1 MKTIA
6 AALAALLLLATP
18 AVAQNSYSLEKL
30 ADGVYAALAQ
40 PGGQAT
46 SNALIVEGEEYA
58 IAAGAHFTREAIGDL
73 IAAAATVTIRPIRY
87 FVLAHHHRGY
97 SHIDFDFP
105 PGKDVLMSWQTWQ
118 ALDGEVREVT
128 FPALFFGDGLTLR
141 LGKRTVILT
150 NTGGGHTDGDVL
162 LFLPDEKILFASDL
176 FYVRSVGYMGEGHM
190 QEWVLALEFMEQLE
204 AKKIVPG
211 YGPVGDAE
219 DLTEF
224 KTYFK
229 AFLTEVLKHIERGDS
244 LEKTLRSFDLPKYR
258 DYDGYDRFLRPNI
271 ERAYGELKQTMA
283 N

>member
-6 AALAALLLLATP
+6 AALTTLLLMTAP
-18 AVAQNSYSLEKL
+18 AAAQQSYSLEKL
-30 ADGVYAALAQ
+30 AEGVYAAITQA
-40 PGGQAT
+40 GGAAT

-58 IAAGAHFTREAIGDL
+58 IVAGAHFTREAIGDL
-73 IAAAATVTIRPIRY
+73 VAAAETVTSRPVRY

-105 PGKDVLMSWQTWQ
+105 PGKDVLMGWQTWQ
-118 ALDGEVREVT
+118 ALDGEVREVD
-128 FPALFFGDGLTLR
+128 FPALFFGDGLTLK

-150 NTGGGHTDGDVL
+150 NIGGGHTDGDIL
-162 LFLPDEKILFASDL
+162 LFLPDEEILFASDL
-176 FYVRSVGYMGEGHM
+176 FYERSVGYMGEGHM
-190 QEWVLALEFMEQLE
+190 REWVLALEFMEQLG

-211 YGPVGDAE
+211 YGPTGGPE
-219 DLTEF
+219 DLAAF

-229 AFLTEVLKHIERGDS
+229 VFLTEVLKHVERGDS
-244 LEKTLRSFDLPKYR
+244 LENTLRSFDLPKYR

-271 ERAYGELKQTMA
+271 ERAYRELNQTMA